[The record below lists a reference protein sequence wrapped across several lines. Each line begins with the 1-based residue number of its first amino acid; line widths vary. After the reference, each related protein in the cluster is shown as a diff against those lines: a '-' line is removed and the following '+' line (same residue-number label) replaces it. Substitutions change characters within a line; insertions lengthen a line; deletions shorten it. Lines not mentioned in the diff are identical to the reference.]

1 MKTVKDP
8 SGKIKRV
15 RDETAFDMV
24 ANKGWNFCPK
34 KEWKENVRDGN
45 KKKEEGK
52 SGKPKKDNKSKKKGK
67 KDYKKR
73 APRTPRN
80 PRNSKP
86 GNKEGKKKGTQGT

>member
-1 MKTVKDP
+1 MKTVKDS

-24 ANKGWNFCPK
+24 DNKGWNFCPK

-52 SGKPKKDNKSKKKGK
+52 SIKSEKDNKSKKKGK
-67 KDYKKR
+67 KNYKKR
-73 APRTPRN
+73 IPRN
-80 PRNSKP
+80 PRNPKP
-86 GNKEGKKKGTQGT
+86 GNKEGKKKGT